1 MLLKLLL
8 EVDKRVDRIAA
19 RTCVTWRSPWRRS
32 VTTRCLF
39 SLDTG
44 HDTFSFSAAQLPPS
58 PDGSRLENQCAL
70 TSTRMSVDVFIE
82 FLTSP
87 TGGDLSNDHQV
98 PPGGTWSILQC
109 QWKCQSF
116 FLKRKSRDHSAPQSR
131 AGQRS
136 RDVPFHQSASDLFY
150 AFKWTERRAGEPIWR
165 QLNLFE
171 CSLELTMFLCSR
183 RRWRRVWCCSC
194 RDWANWVP
202 SPSSAVRHAPA
213 PRRLVSNEANSR

>member
-44 HDTFSFSAAQLPPS
+44 HDTFSFSAAQLPPP

-109 QWKCQSF
+109 QWKWQSC
-116 FLKRKSRDHSAPQSR
+116 FLKRKSRDHSTANHVQDSGHVTSRSTNQLPTCLTHLNEQSD
-131 AGQRS
+131 G
-136 RDVPFHQSASDLFY
+136 L
-150 AFKWTERRAGEPIWR
+150 ERQFGG
-165 QLNLFE
+165 NLI
-171 CSLELTMFLCSR
+171 C
-183 RRWRRVWCCSC
+183 
-194 RDWANWVP
+194 
-202 SPSSAVRHAPA
+202 SSAH
-213 PRRLVSNEANSR
+213 

>member
-44 HDTFSFSAAQLPPS
+44 HDTFSFSAAQLPPP

-70 TSTRMSVDVFIE
+70 TSTRTSVDVFIE
-82 FLTSP
+82 FPTSP
-87 TGGDLSNDHQV
+87 TGGTWVMTIKSHRGDLVDPAMPMKV
-98 PPGGTWSILQC
+98 PIIFLKEKVTWSL
-109 QWKCQSF
+109 
-116 FLKRKSRDHSAPQSR
+116 SRQSR

-136 RDVPFHQSASDLFY
+136 RDVPFHQSASDFFD
-150 AFKWTERRAGEPIWR
+150 AFKWTERRAGETIWR

-213 PRRLVSNEANSR
+213 PRRLVSNKANSR